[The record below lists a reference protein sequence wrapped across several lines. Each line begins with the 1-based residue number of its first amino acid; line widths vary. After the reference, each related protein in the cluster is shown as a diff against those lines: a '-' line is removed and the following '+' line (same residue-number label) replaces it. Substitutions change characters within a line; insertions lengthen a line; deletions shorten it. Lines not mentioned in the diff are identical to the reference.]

1 MTTGICHISDPG
13 HFSVLS
19 HNDRRPGHNN
29 KPGHDLIQIK
39 DPSQIS
45 NSVMI

>member
-19 HNDRRPGHNN
+19 HNRRPESYR
-29 KPGHDLIQIK
+29 LE
-39 DPSQIS
+39 S
-45 NSVMI
+45 